1 MPQIQLERRNPL
13 WATEFLAAK
22 ASLETILTSIPII
35 SIEHIGSTSI
45 PDLLAKPIIDI
56 DIEISP
62 VHFEAVK
69 DALVTAGYTWIGE
82 SGIPGRHAFWQ
93 PGSVRGFPQNAGER
107 RRNTYVCFEG
117 CLSLRNHRDLKRIL
131 MEDAALR
138 REYGERKKE
147 LVYEEEVEDVEEYCA
162 GKNKVVRKILRS
174 AGWSEEDLDVVQKLN
189 MYARGMMR

>member
-1 MPQIQLERRNPL
+1 
-13 WATEFLAAK
+13 
-22 ASLETILTSIPII
+22 
-35 SIEHIGSTSI
+35 
-45 PDLLAKPIIDI
+45 
-56 DIEISP
+56 
-62 VHFEAVK
+62 
-69 DALVTAGYTWIGE
+69 
-82 SGIPGRHAFWQ
+82 
-93 PGSVRGFPQNAGER
+93 
-107 RRNTYVCFEG
+107 
-117 CLSLRNHRDLKRIL
+117 